1 MDDPGAS
8 FLPWSKPVVSATYAA
23 DATLKHG
30 QFGTL
35 DFRLFFTNGYP
46 SSASS
51 NLSPWHDI
59 PLLATAGGG
68 VLFNFVTEIPMYQTA
83 KMEVSKSLPENP
95 IAQDSKNGAPRYY
108 KYGTPFFNY
117 GLLPQTWED
126 PASCKPSSV
135 VGGSGQQECGDDDPL
150 DVIEV
155 GEGPLLMGSV
165 TPVKVSKVGRG
176 NQKKKSF
183 SFFSCFLQEKKS
195 APYLYLYQR
204 PY

>member
-1 MDDPGAS
+1 
-8 FLPWSKPVVSATYAA
+8 
-23 DATLKHG
+23 
-30 QFGTL
+30 
-35 DFRLFFTNGYP
+35 
-46 SSASS
+46 
-51 NLSPWHDI
+51 
-59 PLLATAGGG
+59 
-68 VLFNFVTEIPMYQTA
+68 
-83 KMEVSKSLPENP
+83 MEVSKSLPENP

-165 TPVKVSKVGRG
+165 TPVKVLGSLELIDEGETDYK
-176 NQKKKSF
+176 
-183 SFFSCFLQEKKS
+183 
-195 APYLYLYQR
+195 
-204 PY
+204 